1 MRNIIY
7 IIDVIDRRF
16 VVSLPHAPHDKTKKM
31 PQEQF
36 FGLPVPVSASP
47 VKMSLRG
54 KALHVTQVAG
64 VNFKGKL
71 RLEVATGRN
80 EGIKFVLAV
89 LTENNPQCVLDATFF
104 ENDKSVV
111 FYATGSGSKGS
122 KGASLHLTGVVVTS
136 DETEEDQEE
145 EEEENDAEIEGFR
158 MGESQEMFP
167 SDQADSDSDEADD
180 DWVPLKSAQRKR
192 SSSSEN
198 KKRKLEDSS
207 ESSSSEEEYVETP
220 KQKKRKKK
228 KSRSNS
234 NGGGEWDDD
243 FQVRKSGLKLK
254 VVKQGHGKSS
264 MSGKKVRIKYRAML
278 RDGTEFD
285 SSKPDEPLHFRLGTQ
300 AIIQGVDEA
309 CVGMKVGE
317 VRKVVV
323 PPELGYGDEGIDGV
337 IPPNATLKF
346 EIERV

>member
-1 MRNIIY
+1 
-7 IIDVIDRRF
+7 
-16 VVSLPHAPHDKTKKM
+16 M

-54 KALHVTQVAG
+54 RALHVTQVAG

-89 LTENNPQCVLDATFF
+89 LTENNPQTVLDATFF

-111 FYATGSGSKGS
+111 FYATGS
-122 KGASLHLTGVVVTS
+122 KGASLHLTGVVVKS
-136 DETEEDQEE
+136 DETEEEE

-167 SDQADSDSDEADD
+167 SDQDDSDSDEADE
-180 DWVPLKSAQRKR
+180 DWVPLNSAQRKR
-192 SSSSEN
+192 SSSFES
-198 KKRKLEDSS
+198 KKRKLKDSS
-207 ESSSSEEEYVETP
+207 ESSSSEEEEEEYVETP

-243 FQVRKSGLKLK
+243 FQIRKSGLKVK
-254 VVKQGHGKSS
+254 VVKQGHGKSL
-264 MSGKKVRIKYRAML
+264 MSGKKVKIQYRAML

-285 SSKPDEPLHFRLGTQ
+285 SSKPNQPLHFRLGTQ
-300 AIIQGVDEA
+300 AIIKGVDEA

-317 VRKVVV
+317 IRKVVV